1 MKETT
6 HRLIE
11 TFFKEHPEM
20 SYLFDRACLAVE
32 KMAGVYLPNKI
43 MTCGNGGSFS
53 DSGHIVGELMK
64 SFLKKRPV
72 ALSDG
77 DETVYGKLEGAVPA
91 LCLGESSPLAT
102 AVLNDIGGE
111 WIFAQQVYG
120 LGCAGDVLIGLST
133 SGNSAGVLRAV
144 RVAKRKGVFT
154 VAMTGQ
160 RMRPAFKRARCGNLP
175 RAGTASASVS
185 SALRRRGIGALGL
198 NKLHHKRFVFAER
211 FFL

>member
-1 MKETT
+1 MKKTT
-6 HRLIE
+6 QRFIE
-11 TFFKEHPEM
+11 TFFREHPETA
-20 SYLFDRACLAVE
+20 YLFDRACLAVE

-72 ALSDG
+72 AFSDG
-77 DETVYGKLEGAVPA
+77 DENVYGKLEGAVPA

-102 AVLNDIGGE
+102 AILNDIGGE

-144 RVAKRKGVFT
+144 RVAKQKGVFT
-154 VAMTGQ
+154 IAMTGQ
-160 RMRPAFKRARCGNLP
+160 SG
-175 RAGTASASVS
+175 
-185 SALRRRGIGALGL
+185 GALKEECDLLL
-198 NKLHHKRFVFAER
+198 NVPAAETYRVQELHLPLYHLLCAAVESER
-211 FFL
+211 WD

>member
-91 LCLGESSPLAT
+91 LCLWESSPLAT
-102 AVLNDIGGE
+102 AVLNDIGG
-111 WIFAQQVYG
+111 
-120 LGCAGDVLIGLST
+120 
-133 SGNSAGVLRAV
+133 
-144 RVAKRKGVFT
+144 
-154 VAMTGQ
+154 
-160 RMRPAFKRARCGNLP
+160 
-175 RAGTASASVS
+175 
-185 SALRRRGIGALGL
+185 
-198 NKLHHKRFVFAER
+198 
-211 FFL
+211 

>member
-6 HRLIE
+6 QRLIE
-11 TFFKEHPEM
+11 KFFKEHPEM

-64 SFLKKRPV
+64 SFLKKRPA
-72 ALSDG
+72 ALSDE
-77 DETVYGKLEGAVPA
+77 DEAVFGKLEGAVPA

-111 WIFAQQVYG
+111 WIFAQQVFG
-120 LGCAGDVLIGLST
+120 LGLRGRRAHRAFHFGQLGGAFCAPCASQKE
-133 SGNSAGVLRAV
+133 RAS
-144 RVAKRKGVFT
+144 
-154 VAMTGQ
+154 
-160 RMRPAFKRARCGNLP
+160 LP
-175 RAGTASASVS
+175 SR
-185 SALRRRGIGALGL
+185 
-198 NKLHHKRFVFAER
+198 
-211 FFL
+211 

>member
-11 TFFKEHPEM
+11 KFFKEYPEM

-64 SFLKKRPV
+64 SFLKKRPA

-77 DETVYGKLEGAVPA
+77 DEAVFGKLEGAVPA

-111 WIFAQQVYG
+111 WIFAQQVFG

-160 RMRPAFKRARCGNLP
+160 SG
-175 RAGTASASVS
+175 
-185 SALRRRGIGALGL
+185 GALKEECDLLL
-198 NKLHHKRFVFAER
+198 NVPAAETYRVQELHLPLYHLLCAAVESER
-211 FFL
+211 WD

>member
-6 HRLIE
+6 QRLLE
-11 TFFKEHPEM
+11 TFFKERPETA
-20 SYLFDRACLAVE
+20 YLFDPARLAVE

-144 RVAKRKGVFT
+144 RVAKQKGVFT
-154 VAMTGQ
+154 IGMTGQ
-160 RMRPAFKRARCGNLP
+160 SG
-175 RAGTASASVS
+175 
-185 SALRRRGIGALGL
+185 GALKEECDLLL
-198 NKLHHKRFVFAER
+198 NVPATETYRVQELHLPLYHLLCAAVESER
-211 FFL
+211 WD